1 MHTATLMD
9 INPASGV
16 CTYKLSGCGYYDP
29 FIFGKDR
36 KELEVFS
43 REGFTKISLNGREV
57 VKTLGVMS
65 HKNVLRVDGFA
76 MNVPAN
82 VLARL
87 TDDQLLRLAVEF
99 EFTGDD
105 LTAVSAELNNR

>member
-1 MHTATLMD
+1 MYTATLMD
-9 INPASGV
+9 INSASGV
-16 CTYKLSGCGYYDP
+16 CTYKLSGCGYYDS
-29 FIFGKDR
+29 FLFGKDR
-36 KELEVFS
+36 EELEVFS

-65 HKNVLRVDGFA
+65 HKSLLRTEGFA
-76 MNVPAN
+76 MNIPAN

-87 TDDQLLRLAVEF
+87 SDDQLVRLWQEF

-105 LTAVSAELNNR
+105 TTAVVSEINNR